1 MQCLVSPTELF
12 GERGCGLLWRPAQ
25 SMEPLSSP
33 SARAILLSIL
43 FLCILKI
50 NFSLKKGVIH
60 LFLFF
65 KMKSTGLLHTSK
77 FPVRNCFEVSFPR
90 ISVIHLSNGLF
101 FHLSDTV
108 LLVTDSIILAALH
121 LGSPDPYLQF
131 SLAKILC
138 SNQDSSYFF
147 YPCFLVICCNI
158 IIIIILSLSFLNLCT
173 LL

>member
-1 MQCLVSPTELF
+1 MQCLVNPAELF

-25 SMEPLSSP
+25 SMEPLSSNSP
-33 SARAILLSIL
+33 SARAVFWSIL

-50 NFSLKKGVIH
+50 NFTLKKRVIH

-90 ISVIHLSNGLF
+90 ISVILLSNGLF
-101 FHLSDTV
+101 LHLSDTV
-108 LLVTDSIILAALH
+108 LLVTDSIILVALH
-121 LGSPDPYLQF
+121 LGSPDPNLQF

-138 SNQDSSYFF
+138 SPQDSSYFF
-147 YPCFLVICCNI
+147 YPCFLVICYNI
-158 IIIIILSLSFLNLCT
+158 VIIIILSLSLSLF
-173 LL
+173 